1 MHAINPEIEALQK
14 KSLEILVFFKEF
26 CDKHNLLFYFCGG
39 CCIGTLRH
47 QGFIP
52 WDDDIDVFMPR
63 NDYEKLCRL
72 WKREVPA
79 DQYILCRADENHF
92 IRSPKY
98 SKSPIL
104 YSCLGN
110 VFHGLKDRLQL
121 CFRVC
126 LPLNG

>member
-52 WDDDIDVFMPR
+52 WGDAIDVFMPR
-63 NDYEKLCRL
+63 NGYEKLCR
-72 WKREVPA
+72 
-79 DQYILCRADENHF
+79 
-92 IRSPKY
+92 
-98 SKSPIL
+98 
-104 YSCLGN
+104 
-110 VFHGLKDRLQL
+110 
-121 CFRVC
+121 
-126 LPLNG
+126 